1 MTTAEQIKAN
11 IMKEKEILNYLLM
24 VDKIQIA
31 REEEEFYRNLSS
43 SLINPLSMLNSA
55 IPDLV
60 KSIPE
65 PEEKAVEKRE
75 NIERVRRRITT
86 ITGNLS
92 IDKKNKA
99 EFLKTLEIEES
110 LLRDVKRRFSQLK
123 AKKEV
128 KEESFK
134 EVGEYTKISNSIFS
148 NLSIKL
154 SRSETFK
161 PLSLS
166 LKKANMPYLLASYL
180 SMAFFGVMISFI
192 AMIVL
197 VPMII
202 FSGIIPAMYAVPA
215 IIIVPLIVLVAFM
228 SYPSSEA
235 SSIRGKIND
244 ELPFAVM
251 HMAAIAGS
259 GIEPSKV
266 FEILASSNE
275 YPALRR
281 EMMKIVNQINFYGY
295 NLVNALRSTAKT
307 SSNPRFTDILNGIA
321 TTISSGGDLKEY
333 LSKIAQDTMLDYK
346 LRRKRFTTISET
358 YADIYTGLLVAAPL
372 MFMLILVLMNVIGGG
387 LGGMSTGTL
396 AIIGIGVLIV
406 INIGFLV
413 FLQVSQPES

>member
-1 MTTAEQIKAN
+1 MIEQIKAN
-11 IMKEKEILNYLLM
+11 VMKEKEILNYLLM
-24 VDKIQIA
+24 IDKIPISK
-31 REEEEFYRNLSS
+31 EEEEFYRKLSA
-43 SLINPLSMLNSA
+43 SLIGSLNILNSA

-60 KSIPE
+60 KTVPE
-65 PEEKAVEKRE
+65 PEEKVSAREKE
-75 NIERVRRRITT
+75 ERVKKRI
-86 ITGNLS
+86 ITVPGNLS
-92 IDKKNKA
+92 IDKKNRE
-99 EFLKTLEIEES
+99 EFLKALDIESE
-110 LLRDVKRRFSQLK
+110 LLKDVKRRFSKLK
-123 AKKEV
+123 AKPDA
-128 KEESFK
+128 KEEQYYK
-134 EVGEYTKISNSIFS
+134 EVGAYTKMANSIFS
-148 NLSIKL
+148 GMSINLSK
-154 SRSETFK
+154 SETFK
-161 PLSLS
+161 PISLS
-166 LKKANMPYLLASYL
+166 LKKANMPYLLSSYL

-197 VPMII
+197 APMMI
-202 FSGIIPAMYAVPA
+202 FSEMVPA
-215 IIIVPLIVLVAFM
+215 PYAILSIFLVPLFVLIVFL

-235 SSIRGKIND
+235 SSIKSKIND

-251 HMAAIAGS
+251 HMSAIAGS

-275 YPALRR
+275 YPALRK

-307 SSNPRFTDILNGIA
+307 SSNPRFSDILNGIS

-333 LSKIAQDTMLDYK
+333 LTKIAADTLLDYK

-387 LGGMSTGTL
+387 IGGMSSSTV

-406 INIGFLV
+406 VNIGFLV
-413 FLQVSQPES
+413 FLQFSQPET